1 MMQKLLS
8 IRTNNERGQAF
19 LTALREIIEADPE
32 RPNQTDMIMRLVFE
46 RHAKT
51 AKAAEK
57 RGRK

>member
-32 RPNQTDMIMRLVFE
+32 RPNQTDMIMKLVFE
-46 RHAKT
+46 RHNRVR
-51 AKAAEK
+51 AAEK
-57 RGRK
+57 KGRK